1 MLAMQVLTGMQ
12 LFASWYCCDRQGSS
26 NDNLAAALASV
37 REQDAS
43 FLQRLEE
50 RRKALNQERSQVSAE
65 INKKRKRD
73 QRTMDKA
80 AKNLSS
86 EQLMLVASK
95 KIAAEAKAKSSSSRA
110 SAGLHCVFFVLFAE
124 RHILQDHDD

>member
-1 MLAMQVLTGMQ
+1 MQVLTGMQ
-12 LFASWYCCDRQGSS
+12 LFAPWCCCGRQGSS

-110 SAGLHCVFFVLFAE
+110 SAGLHCVFFVLLAE
-124 RHILQDHDD
+124 RHILQDHND

>member
-1 MLAMQVLTGMQ
+1 MQVLTGMQ
-12 LFASWYCCDRQGSS
+12 LFAPWCCCGRQGSS

-95 KIAAEAKAKSSSSRA
+95 KIAAEAKAKSPSSRA
-110 SAGLHCVFFVLFAE
+110 SAGLHCVFFVLLAE
-124 RHILQDHDD
+124 RHILQDHND

>member
-1 MLAMQVLTGMQ
+1 MQVLTGMQ
-12 LFASWYCCDRQGSS
+12 LFAPWCCCGRQGSS

-80 AKNLSS
+80 AKSLSS

-110 SAGLHCVFFVLFAE
+110 SAGLHCVFFILLAE
-124 RHILQDHDD
+124 RHILQDHND